1 MKNLIVPLLVLA
13 LAAPVLAVEW
23 LPGMPLRWNSE
34 TGIQYQDDALNYDV
48 SQSNAGIGGYRETAL
63 GADTLFVAFDP
74 SSATY
79 ERLEVWITFTGD
91 PHTGNRDVKKAR
103 NIAIYWLQSL
113 AYTARTVTAGNK
125 LSLPDLNSEGGV
137 TEYAYRTITPD
148 STSYANKVM
157 IANVSGLLG
166 ASTGRLGPFYV
177 DANAAAD
184 STCSGF
190 VLITADTVGVSWQC
204 LVIPRT

>member
-1 MKNLIVPLLVLA
+1 MRYAMAALLVLA
-13 LAAPVLAVEW
+13 AMASAQWSGPAPIGNNENNILYIWDGLTYEVE
-23 LPGMPLRWNSE
+23 N
-34 TGIQYQDDALNYDV
+34 
-48 SQSNAGIGGYRETAL
+48 SNAGIGGYRETAL
-63 GADTLFVAFDP
+63 GADTVFVAFDP

-79 ERLEVWITFTGD
+79 DYMDVWIKFTA
-91 PHTGNRDVKKAR
+91 DVSLGATDGLVAR
-103 NIAIYWLQSL
+103 NVAIYWLQSL
-113 AYTARTVTAGNK
+113 AYSARTVTAGNK

-157 IANVSGLLG
+157 IANIAGVHGET
-166 ASTGRLGPFYV
+166 TGVIGPFRV

-190 VLITADTVGVSWQC
+190 ALITADTVGVSWQA

>member
-1 MKNLIVPLLVLA
+1 MRSILTLVLMLA
-13 LAAPVLAVEW
+13 LVASASAQWYGTAPRAFNENNIQLFWDGVGYEVE
-23 LPGMPLRWNSE
+23 
-34 TGIQYQDDALNYDV
+34 
-48 SQSNAGIGGYRETAL
+48 QSNAGIGGYRETAL

-79 ERLEVWITFTGD
+79 ERMEVWIEFIAD
-91 PHTGNRDVKKAR
+91 PHTANVAVKKAR
-103 NIAIYWLQSL
+103 NIAVYWLQSL
-113 AYTARTVTAGNK
+113 AYSARTVTAGNK

-148 STSYANKVM
+148 STSYANKVL
-157 IANVSGLLG
+157 IANISGLMG
-166 ASTGRLGPFYV
+166 ARTGRLGPFFV

-190 VLITADTVGVSWQC
+190 VLVTADTVGVSWQV